1 MNNHHDLE
9 CYRRQVRRALYAPLF
24 ISLSLSAQAA
34 GPGFSEWGTPVAT
47 VDGGCPIESRNG
59 NLLYTA
65 SGSAGTLDIWTYRRD
80 GRKREFTDR
89 TRLADPVSLD
99 TAQDFCPTPLA
110 GHWLMFVSDR
120 PGEDTCGGPDMYVTQ
135 YRPEPAKSFGP
146 AVNLGCAPGG
156 PNTGGAEYSPALVNT
171 SAGTYLYYSSNV
183 GGDQDIYCSE
193 MLPDGSFSAGAPEA
207 GLNTASD
214 DRQPNL
220 ARDGLTIVF
229 ASDRDTGGFD
239 VFMSTRESLGSPWST
254 PRNLSVELGF
264 PTAPLGETRPS
275 LSWDGKR
282 LYFGAA
288 GTVYVSE
295 RESGK

>member
-1 MNNHHDLE
+1 MNDDHGIE
-9 CYRRQVRRALYAPLF
+9 VYRQQARRARYAPLLVG
-24 ISLSLSAQAA
+24 LSLSAQAA

-47 VDGGCPIESRNG
+47 VGGGCPIESRNG

-65 SGSAGTLDIWTYRRD
+65 SSSAGTLDIWTYRRD
-80 GRKREFTDR
+80 GRQGEFTDR
-89 TRLADPVSLD
+89 TRLEDPVSLD

-110 GHWLMFVSDR
+110 GHWLMLVSDR
-120 PGEDTCGGPDMYVTQ
+120 PGQDTCGGPDMYVTQ

-146 AVNLGCAPGG
+146 AVNLGCAPDG
-156 PNTGGAEYSPALVNT
+156 PNTTGVEYSPALVNT
-171 SAGTYLYYSSNV
+171 SAGTFLYYSSNV
-183 GGDQDIYCSE
+183 GGDQDIYRSE
-193 MLPDGSFSAGAPEA
+193 MLPDGSFSAGAPVA

-239 VFMSTRESLGSPWST
+239 VFLATRESLESQWST

-275 LSWDGKR
+275 ISWDMKR

-295 RESGK
+295 RKPGK